1 MRKKP
6 LKGVADLSTA
16 QLSKI
21 FIKNL
26 DKLYADP
33 QVSKY
38 FTVTAQKFNDLI
50 FPCTCN
56 AHAASACKG
65 TFPLSK

>member
-38 FTVTAQKFNDLI
+38 FTVTAQIFNDCEI
-50 FPCTCN
+50 IKQTI
-56 AHAASACKG
+56 ASLPTILNK
-65 TFPLSK
+65 T